1 METNKKLFHV
11 SKTPNIKEIEPRIK
25 QIQVD

>member
-11 SKTPNIKEIEPRIK
+11 SKVPNIEEIEPRIK